1 MKFIALPLKG
11 AYLIEIEPHID
22 ERGYFS
28 RFFCKKEFSERGL
41 VSDFVQMSTSFNHK
55 KGQIRGMHYQ
65 GPPCEE
71 TKLVRCTRGAIYDV
85 MIDIRSDSTTYQQYY
100 AAELTEKNNKIFY
113 IPKGFAHGYKT
124 LECNSEVFYMMDNFY
139 NKNAACTL
147 ENKDTNFLL
156 KDTKFFYTS
165 EHYSES

>member
-22 ERGYFS
+22 ERGYFA

-65 GPPCEE
+65 APPCEE
-71 TKLVRCTRGAIYDV
+71 TKLVCCIRGAIYDV
-85 MIDIRSDSTTYQQYY
+85 IIDIRADSPTYQQHY
-100 AAELTEKNNKIFY
+100 AAELNEENKKAFY
-113 IPKGFAHGYKT
+113 VPKGFAHGYRT
-124 LECNSEVFYMMDNFY
+124 LEDNSEVFYMMDEFY
-139 NKNAACTL
+139 YLELKRSISNK
-147 ENKDTNFLL
+147 FLL
-156 KDTKFFYTS
+156 S
-165 EHYSES
+165 L